1 MKLIGIVF
9 LLFVSLSGMAQQA
22 ETLKEYVTKRWEDFK
37 VPEKEVAKA
46 ILAER
51 EQIARYIKANG
62 ASREA
67 VQENGAQAIRRVA
80 DLYDEGKDARL
91 KASVIKKVLKG
102 VDLSSKEF
110 VKCSGLEFV
119 VEDYYGLKA
128 VMEGAP
134 AEEAWGSMWFNT
146 TVETIGND
154 YDYRRYRQILEL
166 NNPELSLAYLS
177 CLRSVFRYNGYT
189 KGLDELRPLFE
200 KNMPEGDLKDEIN
213 KLYEGYEHLKEGNV
227 APAFTLKD
235 FKGKEHSLADYK
247 GKVLVIDVWATW
259 CGGCIAKLP
268 TYMAMSQKYKER
280 DDIEFITI
288 SIDDKGAF
296 NSWKYALPRLKLM
309 GVTNLLASKGE
320 CTFQKD
326 YNITGIPRYFLID
339 KEGKIVSVYA
349 PTPGKAFEALI
360 DKTLEKYVRE

>member
-1 MKLIGIVF
+1 
-9 LLFVSLSGMAQQA
+9 
-22 ETLKEYVTKRWEDFK
+22 
-37 VPEKEVAKA
+37 
-46 ILAER
+46 
-51 EQIARYIKANG
+51 
-62 ASREA
+62 
-67 VQENGAQAIRRVA
+67 
-80 DLYDEGKDARL
+80 
-91 KASVIKKVLKG
+91 
-102 VDLSSKEF
+102 
-110 VKCSGLEFV
+110 
-119 VEDYYGLKA
+119 
-128 VMEGAP
+128 
-134 AEEAWGSMWFNT
+134 
-146 TVETIGND
+146 
-154 YDYRRYRQILEL
+154 
-166 NNPELSLAYLS
+166 
-177 CLRSVFRYNGYT
+177 
-189 KGLDELRPLFE
+189 
-200 KNMPEGDLKDEIN
+200 MPEGDLKDEIN

-235 FKGKEHSLADYK
+235 FKGKEHSLSNYK

-360 DKTLEKYVRE
+360 DKTLEKYVRD

>member
-1 MKLIGIVF
+1 MRLIGVIF
-9 LLFVSLSGMAQQA
+9 LFFVSLSGMAQQA
-22 ETLKEYVTKRWEDFK
+22 ETLKEYVIKRWEDFK
-37 VPEKEVAKA
+37 VPQKEAAKA

-51 EQIARYIKANG
+51 EQIVRYIKANG
-62 ASREA
+62 ASMEA
-67 VQENGAQAIRRVA
+67 IQENGAQAIRRMA
-80 DLYDEGKDARL
+80 DLYDEGKDVRL
-91 KASVIKKVLKG
+91 RASVIKKVLKG

-110 VKCSGLEFV
+110 VKCSGLEIV

-128 VMEGAP
+128 VMEGVP
-134 AEEAWGSMWFNT
+134 IEEAWGSMWFNT
-146 TVETIGND
+146 LVETIGND
-154 YDYRRYRQILEL
+154 YDYWRYRQILEL
-166 NNPELSLAYLS
+166 NNPELSLAYFA
-177 CLRSVFRYNGYT
+177 CLKSVFRYNGYT
-189 KGLDELRPLFE
+189 KGLDELRSLFE
-200 KNMPEGDLKDEIN
+200 KNMPEGKLKDEIN
-213 KLYEGYEHLKEGNV
+213 ELYVEYEHLKEGNI

-235 FKGKEHSLADYK
+235 FKGKEHSLSDYK

-268 TYMAMSQKYKER
+268 VYMAMSQKYKDR

-288 SIDDKGAF
+288 SIDEKEAF

-309 GVTNLLASKGE
+309 GVTNLLASKDK

-360 DKTLEKYVRE
+360 DKTLGKYVKD

>member
-37 VPEKEVAKA
+37 VPEKEAAKA

-62 ASREA
+62 ASMEA

-102 VDLSSKEF
+102 VDLLSKEF

-119 VEDYYGLKA
+119 MEDYYGLKA

-177 CLRSVFRYNGYT
+177 CLRFVFRYNGYT
-189 KGLDELRPLFE
+189 KGLDELRPLFA

-235 FKGKEHSLADYK
+235 FKGKEHSLSDYK

-360 DKTLEKYVRE
+360 DKTLEKYVRD